1 MSMAIHSTRFQVHYY
16 AHYYCFKNNCRIHSS
31 HCRQKWNWF
40 NRIRIWLLV
49 SDWIP
54 FKHTGNWV
62 RVKFRNHHFSDI
74 SETVEVNI
82 NPLLVIYLH
91 QLIRLTLSLYSTD
104 DADKDAFGMLQVY
117 IHNELKVLLA
127 GLFDQRKNSMFLSIV
142 GFNTTAPS
150 PTFQLLVK
158 V

>member
-1 MSMAIHSTRFQVHYY
+1 M
-16 AHYYCFKNNCRIHSS
+16 
-31 HCRQKWNWF
+31 
-40 NRIRIWLLV
+40 
-49 SDWIP
+49 
-54 FKHTGNWV
+54 
-62 RVKFRNHHFSDI
+62 
-74 SETVEVNI
+74 
-82 NPLLVIYLH
+82 IYLH